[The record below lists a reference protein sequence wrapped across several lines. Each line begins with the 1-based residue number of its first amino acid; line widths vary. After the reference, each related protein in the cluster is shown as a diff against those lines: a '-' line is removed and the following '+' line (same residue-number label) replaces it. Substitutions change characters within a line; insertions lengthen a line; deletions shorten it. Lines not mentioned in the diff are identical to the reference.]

1 MRTGSR
7 VLRFS
12 GSRVLTRREWII
24 GTGLG
29 AAGFALTGCAT
40 RRAPAAPPIARALS
54 PRPFVR
60 PRIQPDQIIRT
71 VVGLRPYRPS
81 GFVVRGERMGEKFVI
96 HNYGH
101 GGGGITLSW
110 GSSALA
116 VREAPA
122 TADRRAAVLGAGI
135 MALTT
140 ARLLQDRGWAVT
152 IYTKAL
158 PPHTT
163 SNIAGGQWSPT
174 SVFEE
179 SQATAAFQTQF
190 KEAARLAH
198 HAFQN
203 LVGGGYGVRW
213 IENYFLNS
221 RPAPPRDN
229 YYIRELP
236 ELFPSLAELKP
247 DEHPFSSPYVYRFVT
262 MLIEPSVFLRRT
274 MTDIRE
280 AGGRFVIRDFQDRS
294 EVLSLDEPVIFNCTG
309 LGAAALF
316 GDTELVPIRG
326 QLVFVPP
333 DDRLDYLTV
342 GGGEGTLYMFPRP
355 DGILLGGTFERGAS
369 HLTAD
374 QATTDRIIRE
384 HARIAREMRV

>member
-1 MRTGSR
+1 
-7 VLRFS
+7 
-12 GSRVLTRREWII
+12 
-24 GTGLG
+24 
-29 AAGFALTGCAT
+29 
-40 RRAPAAPPIARALS
+40 
-54 PRPFVR
+54 
-60 PRIQPDQIIRT
+60 
-71 VVGLRPYRPS
+71 
-81 GFVVRGERMGEKFVI
+81 MGEKLII

-116 VREAPA
+116 VREAPPA
-122 TADRRAAVLGAGI
+122 ANRRAAVVGAGI
-135 MALTT
+135 MGLTT

-179 SQATAAFQTQF
+179 SRATAAFQAQF

-221 RPAPPRDN
+221 QRAAPRDN
-229 YYIRELP
+229 YYLRELP
-236 ELFPSLAELKP
+236 ELFPSLAELTP
-247 DEHPFSSPYVYRFVT
+247 EEHPFSSPFVYRFVT

-274 MTDIRE
+274 MSDIRE
-280 AGGRFVIRDFQDRS
+280 AGGRFEIRDFGDRA
-294 EVLSLDEPVIFNCTG
+294 EVLALDEPVIFNCTG

-316 GDTELVPIRG
+316 GDTELTPVRG

-333 DDRLDYLTV
+333 DERLDYLTV
-342 GGGEGTLYMFPRP
+342 GGGEGVLYMFPRP

-369 HLTAD
+369 HLTVD
-374 QATTDRIIRE
+374 EATTGRILRE
-384 HARIAREMRV
+384 HARIAREMRL

>member
-1 MRTGSR
+1 
-7 VLRFS
+7 
-12 GSRVLTRREWII
+12 VLTRREWLLK
-24 GTGLG
+24 TGAG
-29 AAGFALTGCAT
+29 AAGLALTGCAT
-40 RRAPAAPPIARALS
+40 KRPPAAALPYPRALS
-54 PRPFVR
+54 STAFIR
-60 PRIQPDQIIRT
+60 PRIQPDQVIRT

-81 GFVVRGERMGEKFVI
+81 GFVVRGEKMGEKLVI

-122 TADRRAAVLGAGI
+122 AADRRAAVLGAGI
-135 MALTT
+135 MGLTT

-179 SQATAAFQTQF
+179 SRATPAFQAQF
-190 KEAARLAH
+190 KDAARLAH

-221 RPAPPRDN
+221 QHVAPRDN
-229 YYIRELP
+229 YYLRELP
-236 ELFPSLAELKP
+236 ELFPSLAELAP
-247 DEHPFSSPYVYRFVT
+247 DEHPFSSPFVYRFVT

-274 MTDIRE
+274 MSDIRE
-280 AGGRFVIRDFQDRS
+280 AGGRFEIRHFRDRS
-294 EVLSLDEPVIFNCTG
+294 EVLALAEPVIFNCTG

-316 GDTELVPIRG
+316 GDTELTPVRG

-333 DDRLDYLTV
+333 DERLDYLTV
-342 GGGEGTLYMFPRP
+342 GGGEGVLYMFPRP

-374 QATTDRIIRE
+374 QATTERILRE
-384 HARIAREMRV
+384 HARIAREMRI

>member
-1 MRTGSR
+1 MGDK
-7 VLRFS
+7 L
-12 GSRVLTRREWII
+12 
-24 GTGLG
+24 
-29 AAGFALTGCAT
+29 
-40 RRAPAAPPIARALS
+40 
-54 PRPFVR
+54 
-60 PRIQPDQIIRT
+60 
-71 VVGLRPYRPS
+71 VV
-81 GFVVRGERMGEKFVI
+81 

-122 TADRRAAVLGAGI
+122 TTDRRAAVVGAGI
-135 MALTT
+135 MGLTT
-140 ARLLQDRGWAVT
+140 ARLLQDRGWVVT
-152 IYTKAL
+152 LYTKAL

-179 SQATAAFQTQF
+179 SRATPAFQAQF

-213 IENYFLNS
+213 IENYFLNAT
-221 RPAPPRDN
+221 RVAPRDI
-229 YYIRELP
+229 YYLRELP
-236 ELFPSLAELKP
+236 GLFPALAELTP
-247 DEHPFSSPYVYRFVT
+247 SEHPFSSAFVYRFVT

-274 MTDIRE
+274 MSDIRE
-280 AGGRFVIRDFQDRS
+280 AGGRFEIRDFRERS
-294 EVLSLDEPVIFNCTG
+294 EVLALAEPVIFNCTG
-309 LGAAALF
+309 LGAAGLF
-316 GDTELVPIRG
+316 GDTELTPVRG

-342 GGGEGTLYMFPRP
+342 GGGEGVLYMFPRP

-374 QATTDRIIRE
+374 PATTERILRE

>member
-1 MRTGSR
+1 
-7 VLRFS
+7 
-12 GSRVLTRREWII
+12 
-24 GTGLG
+24 
-29 AAGFALTGCAT
+29 
-40 RRAPAAPPIARALS
+40 
-54 PRPFVR
+54 
-60 PRIQPDQIIRT
+60 
-71 VVGLRPYRPS
+71 
-81 GFVVRGERMGEKFVI
+81 MGEKLVI

-101 GGGGITLSW
+101 GGGGISLSW

-122 TADRRAAVLGAGI
+122 TGERRAAVVGAGI
-135 MALTT
+135 MGLTT
-140 ARLLQDRGWAVT
+140 ARLLQDRGWTVT

-179 SQATAAFQTQF
+179 SRATAAFQAQF

-221 RPAPPRDN
+221 RHVPPRDN
-229 YYIRELP
+229 YYLRELP
-236 ELFPSLAELKP
+236 ELFPSLAELGP
-247 DEHPFSSPYVYRFVT
+247 DEHPFPSPFVYRIVT

-274 MTDIRE
+274 MSDIRE
-280 AGGRFVIRDFQDRS
+280 AGGRFVIRDFRDRA
-294 EVLSLDEPVIFNCTG
+294 EVLALEEPVIFNCTG
-309 LGAAALF
+309 LGAAGLF
-316 GDTELVPIRG
+316 GDTELTPVRG

-333 DDRLDYLTV
+333 DDRLDYLTI
-342 GGGEGTLYMFPRP
+342 GGGEGNLYMFPRP

-369 HLTAD
+369 HLTPD
-374 QATTDRIIRE
+374 QATTDRIVRE
-384 HARIAREMRV
+384 HARIAREMRVIS

>member
-1 MRTGSR
+1 MKS
-7 VLRFS
+7 
-12 GSRVLTRREWII
+12 RREWIVS
-24 GTGLG
+24 TGLG
-29 AAGFALTGCAT
+29 VAGLALTGCAT
-40 RRAPAAPPIARALS
+40 RRAPTAASIPRALS

-71 VVGLRPYRPS
+71 VVGLRPYRAS
-81 GFVVRGERMGEKFVI
+81 GFVVRGERMGEKVVI

-135 MALTT
+135 MGLTT

-179 SQATAAFQTQF
+179 SRATAAFQTQF

-198 HAFQN
+198 HSFQN
-203 LVGGGYGVRW
+203 LVGGGYGIRW

-221 RPAPPRDN
+221 QRVQPRDN
-229 YYIRELP
+229 YYLRELP
-236 ELFPSLAELKP
+236 ELFPSLAELQP
-247 DEHPFSSPYVYRFVT
+247 DEHPFSSPFVYRFVT
-262 MLIEPSVFLRRT
+262 MLIEPSVFLRR
-274 MTDIRE
+274 MMSDIRE
-280 AGGRFVIRDFQDRS
+280 AGGRFVIREFQDRS
-294 EVLSLDEPVIFNCTG
+294 EVLSLEEPVIFNCTG

-316 GDTELVPIRG
+316 GDTELIPIRG

-384 HARIAREMRV
+384 HARIAREMRLT